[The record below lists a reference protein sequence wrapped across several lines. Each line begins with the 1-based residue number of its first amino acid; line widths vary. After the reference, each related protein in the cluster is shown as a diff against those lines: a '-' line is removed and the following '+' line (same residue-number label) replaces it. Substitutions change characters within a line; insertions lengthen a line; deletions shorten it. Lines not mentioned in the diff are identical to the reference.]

1 MFSLCPALP
10 QCARSISFVLFG
22 GLMLAGSALAQQTG
36 LILAEDPI
44 KVSEHVYYLKG
55 FPNVGIVAGDRATLV
70 VDTGL
75 GSHNGE
81 IATRAAKKLGKG
93 PVLYLTTTHYHAEH
107 TGGDGGFPPSTVIIR
122 NAAQEEEINKYGA
135 DFLAN
140 FARRPE
146 MKDLLAGAKIRPAD
160 IVFDRELN
168 LDLGGGVRARLFW
181 MGPAHTKGDEMTFVE
196 PDRTLISGDVVQYK
210 QPAGASAVDASIR
223 NWFDILDKLSS
234 LNIKMILPDHSEPRE
249 AAEMIAVQRS
259 FLVDLQKRALDAK
272 HQGVPVEDA
281 AKRITEEMKAAYPGW
296 EQWFAVPGSVRKVYA
311 EFP

>member
-1 MFSLCPALP
+1 MLNRCKTLP
-10 QCARSISFVLFG
+10 RRSRSISFSLFG
-22 GLMLAGSALAQQTG
+22 GLILAGSAMAQQQG

-44 KVSEHVYYLKG
+44 KVSDHVYYLKG
-55 FPNVGIVAGDRATLV
+55 FPNVGIVVGDRATLV

-75 GSHNGE
+75 GPRNGE

-93 PVLYLTTTHYHAEH
+93 PVLYVTTTHYHAEH
-107 TGGDGGFPPSTVIIR
+107 TSGDGGFPPSTVIIR

-168 LDLGGGVRARLFW
+168 LDLGGGVSARLFW

-196 PDRTLISGDVVQYK
+196 PDRALISGDVVQYK
-210 QPAGASAVDASIR
+210 QPAGASAIDASIK
-223 NWFDILDKLSS
+223 NWFEILDRLSS

-249 AAEMIAVQRS
+249 AGEMIAVQRS

-272 HQGVPVEDA
+272 HLGVPVEDA
-281 AKRITEEMKAAYPGW
+281 AKRITDEMKAAYPGW